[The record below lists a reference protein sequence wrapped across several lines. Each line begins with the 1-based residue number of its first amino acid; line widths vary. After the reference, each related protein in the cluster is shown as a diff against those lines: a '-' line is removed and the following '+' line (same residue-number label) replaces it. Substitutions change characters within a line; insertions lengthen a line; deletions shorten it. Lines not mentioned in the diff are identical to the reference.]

1 MFEIMK
7 KQIAHMVA
15 QIRAKQ
21 LATKYS
27 QNKVQEIIIE
37 YCEQH
42 PDISDAEIASVVT
55 HNLQTYENIS
65 GSINN
70 YLKDQNLNDIGFPI
84 KYNKTSLQLNMAKQW
99 AEQQEEELISQIKNG
114 VFYHELTNTIDPD
127 KLPILQSSSD
137 QEYWGNE
144 NPAVSSA
151 LLSSIAASC
160 TKEKNIMP
168 GAVTSFPFL
177 NLGYEL
183 PDELV
188 PTSYPFASKNSM
200 ILVGDYQY
208 GAHRYFKEQLLFGP
222 EDCSTAVGKATYL
235 TTEQIQSINT
245 IKMQA
250 AYNDPANE
258 YHYKAI
264 TFLSGDVKDEQ
275 LKLIQPGDI
284 YLVKGHTA
292 IIVTQPDNKSNITTL
307 QFTRDMD
314 TPVDKKLGGGLY
326 DYNLYNKVKE
336 IETGIYI
343 LRPDLEPLHESCSL
357 SQLLKQIDLKYITLF
372 PENPI
377 DIPGDCRIFLENNE
391 TSVIGDITA
400 SSLSVAF

>member
-1 MFEIMK
+1 MN
-7 KQIAHMVA
+7 KQSAHMVA

-27 QNKVQEIIIE
+27 QNKVQAIIIE

-70 YLKDQNLNDIGFPI
+70 YLKDQNLHDIGFPI

-99 AEQQEEELISQIKNG
+99 AEQQGEELISQIKNG
-114 VFYHELTNTIDPD
+114 VFYHELTNTIDHD

-144 NPAVSSA
+144 NPSVSSA
-151 LLSSIAASC
+151 LLLSIAASC
-160 TKEKNIMP
+160 TKEKKIMP
-168 GAVTSFPFL
+168 GAATSFPFL

-183 PDELV
+183 PDALV
-188 PTSYPFASKNSM
+188 PTSYPFASKNGM

-245 IKMQA
+245 INMQA

-307 QFTRDMD
+307 QFTRDID
-314 TPVDKKLGGGLY
+314 TPVDKRLGGGLY
-326 DYNLYNKVKE
+326 DYNLCNKVKE
-336 IETGIYI
+336 IKTGIYI

-377 DIPGDCRIFLENNE
+377 DIPGDCRIFLENDE

-400 SSLSVAF
+400 ASLSVEF

>member
-1 MFEIMK
+1 MFEIMN

-27 QNKVQEIIIE
+27 QDKVQEIIVE

-55 HNLQTYENIS
+55 NNLQTYENIS
-65 GSINN
+65 ESINN
-70 YLKDQNLNDIGFPI
+70 YLKDKNLNDIGFPI

-99 AEQQEEELISQIKNG
+99 AEYQGEELISQIKSG
-114 VFYHELTNTIDPD
+114 RFYHKLTNTIDHD

-137 QEYWGNE
+137 QAYWGNE
-144 NPAVSSA
+144 NPSVSST
-151 LLSSIAASC
+151 LLFSISASC
-160 TKEKNIMP
+160 TKTQEMMP
-168 GAVTSFPFL
+168 GAATSFPFL
-177 NLGYEL
+177 NSGYEL
-183 PDELV
+183 PSDLV
-188 PTSYPFASKNSM
+188 PTSYPFASKNGM

-208 GAHRYFKEQLLFGP
+208 GAHRYFKEQLLFSP

-235 TTEQIQSINT
+235 TTGQIQSIST
-245 IKMQA
+245 MSMQA

-258 YHYKAI
+258 YCYKAI
-264 TFLSGDVKDEQ
+264 TFLSGDIKDAQ

-292 IIVTQPDNKSNITTL
+292 IIATQPDNKSNITTL
-307 QFTRDMD
+307 QFTRDID
-314 TPVDKKLGGGLY
+314 TPVDKRLGGGLY
-326 DYNLYNKVKE
+326 DYNLCNKAKE

-357 SQLLKQIDLKYITLF
+357 SQFALAIDLKYLTLF
-372 PENPI
+372 PESPI

-391 TSVIGDITA
+391 ASVIGDIMEA
-400 SSLSVAF
+400 SLSVEV

>member
-1 MFEIMK
+1 MN

-37 YCEQH
+37 YSEQH
-42 PDISDAEIASVVT
+42 PDISDSEMASVVT
-55 HNLQTYENIS
+55 NNLQRHEHIS
-65 GSINN
+65 VSINN

-99 AEQQEEELISQIKNG
+99 AEHQGEELISQIKSG
-114 VFYHELTNTIDPD
+114 MFYHELPNTIDPD

-144 NPAVSSA
+144 NSSVSSV

-160 TKEKNIMP
+160 TKEQEMMP
-168 GAVTSFPFL
+168 GTATSFPFL
-177 NLGYEL
+177 NPEYEL
-183 PDELV
+183 PNDLV
-188 PTSYPFASKNSM
+188 PTSYPFASKNGM
-200 ILVGDYQY
+200 KLVGDYQY

-245 IKMQA
+245 INMQA
-250 AYNDPANE
+250 AYNNLANE

-264 TFLSGDVKDEQ
+264 TFLSGDVKDAQ

-292 IIVTQPDNKSNITTL
+292 MIATQPDNNSNITTL
-307 QFTRDMD
+307 QFTRDID
-314 TPVDKKLGGGLY
+314 TPEDKRLGGGLY
-326 DYNLYNKVKE
+326 DYNLCNKAKE

-343 LRPDLEPLHESCSL
+343 LRPDLEPIHESCSL
-357 SQLLKQIDLKYITLF
+357 SQLLKQIDLKYLTLF
-372 PENPI
+372 PEGPI
-377 DIPGDCRIFLENNE
+377 DIPGDCRIFLENND
-391 TSVIGDITA
+391 TTVIGDITEA
-400 SSLSVAF
+400 SLSVEF